1 MSNVP
6 RTPRERT
13 LDDIVIDHLEGDRT
27 LVDIDELSTNLFLR
41 VELEPPIPRPTR
53 MPRATPP
60 VPVPMPMPIKPRIP
74 DVVTAPYQTVDFG
87 PNILE
92 AQMVAARAHTRD
104 DVEIPPWRD
113 SSFGRV
119 VLAIALAGAA
129 IGALVL
135 AAAFA

>member
-60 VPVPMPMPIKPRIP
+60 VPTPVRPPVPVRVRIP
-74 DVVTAPYQTVDFG
+74 EVITERYETADFG
-87 PNILE
+87 KSTYE
-92 AQMVAARAHTRD
+92 ASLLAARAHTRG
-104 DVEIPPWRD
+104 DVEVP
-113 SSFGRV
+113 
-119 VLAIALAGAA
+119 
-129 IGALVL
+129 
-135 AAAFA
+135 